1 MSVVTQFFKK
11 VFLPENQQSLNIVD
25 RDGNSYATTAH
36 YVVDF
41 IGQIKNFETL
51 NEILI
56 IDMGYE
62 NKVVEL
68 GVDEFK
74 TLLSQ
79 LKNIIEN
86 NWVTADEREKANQ
99 FFQWAN
105 EHIKKDEPFYGNI
118 GFLYCLEI
126 N

>member
-1 MSVVTQFFKK
+1 MSVYTQFFKK
-11 VFLPENQQSLNIVD
+11 TFLPKNQQSLNIVD
-25 RDGNSYATTAH
+25 CDGNSHTTTAH

-41 IGQIKNFETL
+41 IGEIKNFESL

-56 IDMGYE
+56 EDMGYE
-62 NKVVEL
+62 NKVVKLNLDEL
-68 GVDEFK
+68 K

-79 LKNIIEN
+79 LRNVMDN
-86 NWVTADEREKANQ
+86 NWMTADEREKTNQ

-105 EHIKKDEPFYGNI
+105 EHIKKDEQLYGKI

>member
-25 RDGNSYATTAH
+25 RSGNCYNTTAH

-41 IGQIKNFETL
+41 IGQIKNFESL
-51 NEILI
+51 NYILI
-56 IDMGYE
+56 FHMGYE
-62 NKVVEL
+62 NKVLEL

-74 TLLSQ
+74 TFVSQ
-79 LKNIIEN
+79 IESMTQN
-86 NWVTADEREKANQ
+86 NSITADEREKANQ

-105 EHIKKDEPFYGNI
+105 EHLKKDEPFYGNI

>member
-1 MSVVTQFFKK
+1 MSVYTHFYKK
-11 VFLPENQQSLNIVD
+11 VFLPENQQSLIIVD
-25 RDGNSYATTAH
+25 SDGNSYTTTAH
-36 YVVDF
+36 YGVDF
-41 IGQIKNFETL
+41 IGEIKNFESL

-56 IDMGYE
+56 EDMGFE

-68 GVDEFK
+68 SLNQLK
-74 TLLSQ
+74 SLLSK
-79 LKNIIEN
+79 LRNIMDN
-86 NWVTADEREKANQ
+86 NWMTESETHKTNQ

-105 EHIKKDEPFYGNI
+105 EHIKKDEPFYGKI